1 MSKESANKAEEFFD
15 QLEKDQGFQG
25 KMTQG
30 IEKLAKDAGYNV
42 TAEELT
48 SELRKRWSCKR
59 GPVFF
64 YSEPPG
70 F

>member
-1 MSKESANKAEEFFD
+1 MSKESPNKAEEFFD

-30 IEKLAKDAGYNV
+30 IEKLAKDAGYNL

-48 SELRKRWSCKR
+48 NELRKRWSCQR
-59 GPVFF
+59 GPFFF

>member
-1 MSKESANKAEEFFD
+1 MSKETPDKAEEFFD
-15 QLEKDQGFQG
+15 QLEKDEGLQG

-48 SELRKRWSCKR
+48 NELRKRWGCHR
-59 GPVFF
+59 GPFFF